1 MSFRSRSLV
10 WVLMLP
16 VALAVMAAYSWSDEA
31 VSSIEGR
38 KLYEKHCAG
47 CHGDLAGTA
56 KGGRSMNR
64 IRTAIRTLD
73 PHKQFSTLSDEQI
86 LLIAVVLK
94 DAAD

>member
-1 MSFRSRSLV
+1 MTARSRSLV
-10 WVLMLP
+10 CVLMVP
-16 VALAVMAAYSWSDEA
+16 VALAVIAAYAWSDEA

-47 CHGDLAGTA
+47 CHGGIADTA

-73 PHKQFSTLSDEQI
+73 QHKRLSSLSDEQI
-86 LLIAVVLK
+86 LLIAMTLK
-94 DAAD
+94 KMTD